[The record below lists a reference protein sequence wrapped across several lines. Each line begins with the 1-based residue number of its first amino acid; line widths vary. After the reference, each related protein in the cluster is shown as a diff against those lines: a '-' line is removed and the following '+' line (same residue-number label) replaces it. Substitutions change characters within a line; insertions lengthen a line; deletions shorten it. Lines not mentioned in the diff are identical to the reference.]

1 MNYVDCNGDLYYRWN
16 SVEIG
21 TLTPDEI
28 SSWQQLESM
37 DYQFTAESLE
47 TSHYDATASASP
59 QTGVGTLTLQYSKA
73 PVQIEGVKKVFLGES
88 VDLKVKGGSL
98 GIGASWIWR
107 RDSCDGNVIGRGSP
121 FRIAPTEMTNIF
133 VRAEGKN
140 NITGCAGTTIVIDQ
154 HSLAPVGIT
163 ARDIICKGETTAL
176 NVNGGSLGMG
186 AKWVWYTGGCGL
198 QKLGSGSTISVKPT
212 QVTTYYVRA
221 EGDLNTTTCASQ
233 TVTVFG
239 KSTDPTAISANNSSI
254 CEGETITLNVK
265 GGSLAGDAEW
275 QWYSAGC
282 GGSMVGKGAS
292 ISLIPIS
299 STNYYVRA
307 EGVCNNTNC
316 VSAYLNVDRKISS
329 LGSITVSPYSISN
342 KGKKITLSIPNNN
355 EFPAG
360 SNLRWYK
367 GTCTGKY
374 IGSGSSVTVR
384 TRSKTTYFVKAI
396 GSCNESNC
404 IQTTITPVSSH
415 RKTRSYRDKNQIL
428 HWSFGTGLEWMQL
441 QALAKY
447 DSFGVNLP
455 KESIRI
461 IGLGVPVEAVFHP
474 VFKEYFTLGLSCG
487 LAYGL
492 SPKTFTTP
500 ETSNLNVMPD
510 EESLSYFRWNYGAEI
525 ALGFRKFKV
534 LATLNRMSQN
544 LEYEFLAQA
553 GKNKYTFDE
562 RWNQEILG
570 MGVRFGRYLKKGDKA
585 RGNLDFLYTIS
596 QQSLGNSP
604 SFRYDNI
611 SERAQGFSFV
621 YWKHNRYKLKTDL
634 VVAVDDKFQ
643 SFGWDWNKAYI
654 QASLLLS
661 FDNFY

>member
-21 TLTPDEI
+21 KLTPDEI

-474 VFKEYFTLGLSCG
+474 VFWGGFYW
-487 LAYGL
+487 LA
-492 SPKTFTTP
+492 
-500 ETSNLNVMPD
+500 
-510 EESLSYFRWNYGAEI
+510 
-525 ALGFRKFKV
+525 
-534 LATLNRMSQN
+534 
-544 LEYEFLAQA
+544 
-553 GKNKYTFDE
+553 
-562 RWNQEILG
+562 
-570 MGVRFGRYLKKGDKA
+570 
-585 RGNLDFLYTIS
+585 
-596 QQSLGNSP
+596 
-604 SFRYDNI
+604 
-611 SERAQGFSFV
+611 FV
-621 YWKHNRYKLKTDL
+621 P
-634 VVAVDDKFQ
+634 F
-643 SFGWDWNKAYI
+643 
-654 QASLLLS
+654 
-661 FDNFY
+661 